1 VVLDWNESGG
11 TVWVGR
17 RADVLMAAAP
27 VGPAPSEA
35 VAAWLLARLDREI
48 GRSRHPRS
56 APKPLG
62 KDPARTLEARRAVRG
77 NNPVEDLFKS

>member
-1 VVLDWNESGG
+1 MGTSRWARATSTCCRALATLADGEVKPVVLDWNESGG

-35 VAAWLLARLDREI
+35 VAAWLLARLDREAE
-48 GRSRHPRS
+48 G
-56 APKPLG
+56 
-62 KDPARTLEARRAVRG
+62 
-77 NNPVEDLFKS
+77 

>member
-35 VAAWLLARLDREI
+35 VAAWLLARLDREAE
-48 GRSRHPRS
+48 G
-56 APKPLG
+56 
-62 KDPARTLEARRAVRG
+62 
-77 NNPVEDLFKS
+77 